1 MRPPMSTQSKR
12 VWWTAA
18 VLAAL
23 LAGCGGGGGDNDPD
37 LLLGSWRK
45 LDPVSRAVQ
54 AQLTFDPGGRV
65 SVQAEGAS
73 SASAGL
79 FEADDAHL
87 VIEST
92 DASDG
97 MRYRDRYPYKVSK
110 DRLIMRVLEPTGS
123 HDGIVGTFK
132 GAFSSTVLGPTGSWD
147 KAFSVTWAIT
157 FRADDTVRLVET
169 PVGTGTPSGGSNGS
183 GDDAPGG
190 APVALEGTYQTIGPN
205 AYQTSFAT
213 STETLT
219 LNFSL
224 ADGVIGDLYVR

>member
-1 MRPPMSTQSKR
+1 MSTLNKH

-18 VLAAL
+18 VLAAVL
-23 LAGCGGGGGDNDPD
+23 GGCGGGGGDNDPD

-92 DASDG
+92 DANDG

-132 GAFSSTVLGPTGSWD
+132 GAFSATVLGPTGSWD

-169 PVGTGTPSGGSNGS
+169 PDSAGSPATGS
-183 GDDAPGG
+183 GDDSPGA
-190 APVALEGTYQTIGPN
+190 APVALEGSYRTIGPN

-213 STETLT
+213 STDTLT

>member
-1 MRPPMSTQSKR
+1 MSTQSKR
-12 VWWTAA
+12 VWWTVA
-18 VLAAL
+18 VLAAVL
-23 LAGCGGGGGDNDPD
+23 SGCGGGGDNDPD

-87 VIEST
+87 IIEST

-110 DRLIMRVLEPTGS
+110 DRLIMRVLEPTGR

-132 GAFSSTVLGPTGSWD
+132 GAFSATVLGPTGSWD
-147 KAFSVTWAIT
+147 KAFAVTWTIT

-169 PVGTGTPSGGSNGS
+169 PDGSSSPPAGSTGPGDGS
-183 GDDAPGG
+183 A
-190 APVALEGTYQTIGPN
+190 AVALEGTYRTIGPN